1 MARSPSAMN
10 TTIYANPANEA
21 WKRSISHLYGSDA
34 SPRNKHGDEHRMKTL
49 AGEPQPLQAGDQARG
64 GQAERQPDRHLQREV
79 LHDDPDRRVKRS
91 SRG

>member
-21 WKRSISHLYGSDA
+21 WKRSISHLY
-34 SPRNKHGDEHRMKTL
+34 RMKTL